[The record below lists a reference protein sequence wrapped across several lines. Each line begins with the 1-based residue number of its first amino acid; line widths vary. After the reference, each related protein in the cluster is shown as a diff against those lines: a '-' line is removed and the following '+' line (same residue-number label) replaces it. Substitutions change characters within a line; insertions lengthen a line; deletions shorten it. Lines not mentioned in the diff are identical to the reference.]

1 MRRNF
6 TLFFASLF
14 LALGAWAQTPVLT
27 YENFT
32 APKELSADDAATIRA
47 MQGMTIVADV
57 EITGTSETSL
67 LFTAVADCTAESIS
81 DNDMWSLGLGV
92 NALRYYIATRS
103 GGYFSRGSVST
114 TAKKII
120 FTNNGTNF
128 GFYIDG
134 TKAADVLTVN
144 GAPALSTYNGE
155 NAKFYLGG
163 MKYNTD
169 TEWGNFNGTISK
181 VEIYSGVLTDDQIA
195 ALCYPE
201 KAVTDYTKFVSG
213 NVYTFQSKRG
223 WLMASEGTDFVYSS
237 GKLSDVTPAENNANC
252 QWIYYATEKGKYL
265 YNVGVNKFVTF
276 NSANQNSIPL
286 SETPNTSAIEVK
298 NSTLGGYP
306 ILLGLESKVINQNL
320 TNANFTYGACLWG
333 DGWTGYQ
340 NDEGSA
346 CLVLSQGVAPD
357 ATLAAIKTKV
367 DAFEADNTL
376 AVAALDAAIVKAE
389 AMAQYI
395 GTGVGKY
402 STSDTEYATKFAAI
416 KAFRAA
422 IKATNTPTPA
432 EVEAKTAEVEALIAS
447 FTLNMPEA
455 GKYYTFSNDGYYI
468 TGNTTEDG
476 SRIALS
482 TTNDINTIYYFDG
495 EHLLAYNT
503 DRYMG
508 LNATDWTFE
517 AEDSEDISV
526 VTFVASSAVA
536 GAYNINCGSRWLH
549 RTDAFIN
556 RCGSNTCGAPHAWII
571 EEVTD
576 LPEKPG
582 QGGETGIDAVEAEE
596 EVVIYD
602 LTGRRI
608 EKMEKGIY
616 IVNGRKVVIK

>member
-1 MRRNF
+1 MRKNF

-14 LALGAWAQTPVLT
+14 LTLGAWAQTPVLT
-27 YENFT
+27 YENIT
-32 APKELSADDAATIRA
+32 APQELSANDAATIRA
-47 MQGMTIVADV
+47 MEGMTIVADV
-57 EITGTSETSL
+57 EITNTSDPSL
-67 LFTAVADCTAESIS
+67 LFTAVADYTSNNTGNNSI
-81 DNDMWSLGLGV
+81 WGLGFGG
-92 NALRYYIATRS
+92 NQMRYIVGPRS
-103 GGYFSRGSVST
+103 GGWYSNGSINTS
-114 TAKKII
+114 AKKIA
-120 FTNNGTNF
+120 
-128 GFYIDG
+128 Y
-134 TKAADVLTVN
+134 
-144 GAPALSTYNGE
+144 TYNGSKIRYYVDGSFGGE
-155 NAKFYLGG
+155 VSSTQALNTFSGDNAKFYLGG
-163 MKYNTD
+163 VVYNTN
-169 TEWGNFNGTISK
+169 TEWGKFNGTISK
-181 VEIYSGVLTDDQIA
+181 VKVYNSVFTDTEILKMCAD
-195 ALCYPE
+195 LPE
-201 KAVTDYTKFVSG
+201 GFVANLEEIENG
-213 NVYTFQSKRG
+213 KIYTFTTSRG
-223 WLMASEGTDFVYSS
+223 WMGASET
-237 GKLSDVTPAENNANC
+237 ENNAISTALAANNVTGSKENTYF
-252 QWIYYATEKGKYL
+252 QWSVYKSDKNNYYI
-265 YNVGVNKFVTF
+265 YNVGKGMFLGEQSTDKDAIVPMSDTPAKVTF
-276 NSANQNSIPL
+276 QTTNKSVYPFMFK
-286 SETPNTSAIEVK
+286 TTDNTSC
-298 NSTLGGYP
+298 
-306 ILLGLESKVINQNL
+306 VINHSTQFGKGLITWNGGWEDKNDDGNCHQIVLVGDLDNNVL
-320 TNANFTYGACLWG
+320 TTIKNAVEAY
-333 DGWTGYQ
+333 
-340 NDEGSA
+340 
-346 CLVLSQGVAPD
+346 
-357 ATLAAIKTKV
+357 
-367 DAFEADNTL
+367 EADNTE
-376 AVAALDAAIVKAE
+376 AVAALDAAIAKAE
-389 AMAQYI
+389 AMAKYI

-455 GKYYTFSNDGYYI
+455 GKYYTFSNGDYYI

-476 SRIALS
+476 TRIALS

-495 EHLLAYNT
+495 EHLRAYNT

-549 RTDAFIN
+549 KDNGFVN

-571 EEVTD
+571 EEVTV

-602 LTGRRI
+602 LTGRRV